1 MGCFFL
7 FLVILWKILCM
18 EIKEAFDV
26 IKETKEDFKNVL
38 LERLKLPI
46 INYYIFFLIIYNWDI
61 IVMLF
66 FL

>member
-1 MGCFFL
+1 
-7 FLVILWKILCM
+7 M